1 LETDELVSEG
11 RLIIMER
18 MSRIQGRSR
27 RHRKRQLKVKK
38 FFQDCMNQSSKDS
51 EEKSEDE
58 EDRHGYTQSQ
68 EKDGLK
74 KKNHECNPVKKLRHV
89 QYACQKLRRDSKLKN
104 IYTEAK
110 TDSLRTKRRRRKRF
124 KTKDLYV
131 RPEMTYSSK
140 SKTNK

>member
-1 LETDELVSEG
+1 LKTDELVSEE

-18 MSRIQGRSR
+18 MSRIQGRTG
-27 RHRKRQLKVKK
+27 RHCKRQLKVKR
-38 FFQDCMNQSSKDS
+38 FFQDCMNQSSKDG
-51 EEKSEDE
+51 
-58 EDRHGYTQSQ
+58 HGYTQSQ

-131 RPEMTYSSK
+131 RSEKTYSSK